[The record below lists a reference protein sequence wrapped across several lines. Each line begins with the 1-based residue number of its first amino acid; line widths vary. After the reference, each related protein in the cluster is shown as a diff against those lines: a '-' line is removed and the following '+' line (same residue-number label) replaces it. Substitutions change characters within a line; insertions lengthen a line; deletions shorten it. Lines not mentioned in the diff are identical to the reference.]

1 MGTFAFMPDS
11 KFLDKSEVQQDMM
24 DRIKETEGE
33 DGIIVAPCG
42 CGKSAV
48 IIESLLEAGTLGLVL
63 CYESQ
68 GVYQIADAIRE
79 NTTLMDC
86 QLFAYSGKVKEVP
99 SGRFVYLVT
108 TYGMFS
114 TGGEHRSQRSRKVRD
129 FMMST
134 EWDLICLDEF
144 HHACAPTYKPMI
156 QKLRAKRKLGFTAT
170 LYRSEFCGSKQ
181 LSHKNEEAA
190 FGWFGRVL
198 FRRRCKELEDAG
210 LIAKIRR
217 AAVRVELTP
226 EFARAHAMA
235 KGAQNIY
242 LKALN
247 PAKLNMLV
255 AICAQHNAVGQAGI
269 VFANHLLVAKVAKRY
284 LGDRWEV
291 LSGGAPHGEDE
302 QHTPERNNR
311 IVKRFNAGEL
321 DGMICTAVGESSMDV
336 HLQTFCFVCVLD
348 ADGGIAS
355 AAQRLGRVA
364 RNERIKQEPGE
375 SDEQLAT
382 RRLAQQK
389 EAVYYDLLTK
399 DTADIEAAAT
409 RQLLFT
415 AEGYTQEQ
423 ELSYDAWLAMATNAG
438 VRLPHVNDLAADMR
452 LLKEVLMYS
461 TLKEVAA
468 EASAAAAAHNAPAR
482 AQVKNRQQLATDQ
495 AANKLMRARAAKQA
509 EAAKAKLKTQLASSK
524 IVKREHIQNQP
535 MNAATRAVFRQL
547 NLSASVQ
554 QAAGIDA
561 DLALAS
567 SDDDEEE
574 EDLTSA

>member
-1 MGTFAFMPDS
+1 MGTFSFMPDS

-24 DRIKETEGE
+24 DRIKETEE

-99 SGRFVYLVT
+99 SGRFVFLIT

-114 TGGEHRSQRSRKVRD
+114 TTGEHRSQRSRQVRD
-129 FMMST
+129 FMMNT

-170 LYRSEFCGSKQ
+170 LYRSEFCDSKQ
-181 LSHKNEEAA
+181 LSHRNEEQA

-198 FRRRCKELEDAG
+198 FRRRCKELEEAG

-217 AAVRVELTP
+217 AVVRVDLTP

-302 QHTPERNNR
+302 QHTPERNNA

-336 HLQTFCFVCVLD
+336 NLQTFCFVCVLD

-364 RNERIKQEPGE
+364 RNARIKAEPGE
-375 SDEQLAT
+375 SDEQLAK

-423 ELSYDAWLAMATNAG
+423 ELSYDAWMAMATSAG
-438 VRLPHVNDLAADMR
+438 VQLPHTGLADDLR

-468 EASAAAAAHNAPAR
+468 EASAAAAAHSAPAR
-482 AQVKNRQQLATDQ
+482 AQVKKRQQVATQ
-495 AANKLMRARAAKQA
+495 STSKLMRERAAKQA
-509 EAAKAKLKTQLASSK
+509 DTAKAKLKEQLVGSK
-524 IVKREHIQNQP
+524 IIKREHIRNQP
-535 MNAATRAVFRQL
+535 MDAATRAVFRSL
-547 NLSASVQ
+547 HLSASVQ
-554 QAAGIDA
+554 REAGVFA

-567 SDDDEEE
+567 SDDDDAAEAAEA
-574 EDLTSA
+574 DG

>member
-1 MGTFAFMPDS
+1 MAPFSFMPDS
-11 KFLDKSEVQQDMM
+11 KFLDKSKVQQDMM
-24 DRIKETEGE
+24 DRIQETHE

-99 SGRFVYLVT
+99 SGRFVFLIT

-114 TGGEHRSQRSRKVRD
+114 TTGEHRSQRSRQVRD
-129 FMMST
+129 FMMNT
-134 EWDLICLDEF
+134 VWDLICFDEF
-144 HHACAPTYKPMI
+144 HHAGAPTYKPMI
-156 QKLRAKRKLGFTAT
+156 QQLRAKRKLGFTAT
-170 LYRSEFCGSKQ
+170 LFRSEFCGSKQ
-181 LSHKNEEAA
+181 LSYKNEEQA

-217 AAVRVELTP
+217 AVARVNLTP
-226 EFARAHAMA
+226 EFARAHVLA

-302 QHTPERNNR
+302 QHTPERNNAL
-311 IVKRFNAGEL
+311 VKRFNAGEL

-336 HLQTFCFVCVLD
+336 HLQSFCFVCVLD

-364 RNERIKQEPGE
+364 RNVRIKAEPGE
-375 SDEQLAT
+375 SDEQLAK

-423 ELSYDAWLAMATNAG
+423 ELSYDAWMGMAARAG
-438 VRLPHVNDLAADMR
+438 VQLPHTGLANDLR

-468 EASAAAAAHNAPAR
+468 EASAAAAAHSAPAR
-482 AQVKNRQQLATDQ
+482 AKVKNRQQVATQ
-495 AANKLMRARAAKQA
+495 STNKLMRERASKQA
-509 EAAKAKLKTQLASSK
+509 DTAKTELKTQLASSK
-524 IVKREHIQNQP
+524 IIKRDHIRKQP
-535 MNAATRAVFRQL
+535 MDPVTRAFFRSL
-547 NLSASVQ
+547 RLSTSVQ
-554 QAAGIDA
+554 EAAGIFE

-567 SDDDEEE
+567 SDDDD
-574 EDLTSA
+574 EDE

>member
-1 MGTFAFMPDS
+1 MAPFEFMPDS
-11 KFLDKSEVQQDMM
+11 KFLDKSKVQQDMM
-24 DRIKETEGE
+24 DRIQETHE

-99 SGRFVYLVT
+99 SGRFVFLIT

-114 TGGEHRSQRSRKVRD
+114 TTGEHRSQRSRQVRD

-134 EWDLICLDEF
+134 VWDLICFDEF
-144 HHACAPTYKPMI
+144 HHAGAPTYKPMI
-156 QKLRAKRKLGFTAT
+156 QQLRAKRKLGFTAT
-170 LYRSEFCGSKQ
+170 LFRSEFCGSKQ
-181 LSHKNEEAA
+181 LSYKNEEQA

-217 AAVRVELTP
+217 AVVRVDLTP
-226 EFARAHAMA
+226 EFARAHALA
-235 KGAQNIY
+235 RGAQNIY

-247 PAKLNMLV
+247 PEKLNMLV

-302 QHTPERNNR
+302 QHTPERNNA

-321 DGMICTAVGESSMDV
+321 DGLICTAVGESSMDV

-364 RNERIKQEPGE
+364 RNARIRAEPGE
-375 SDEQLAT
+375 SDEQLAK

-415 AEGYTQEQ
+415 AEGYTHEQ
-423 ELSYDAWLAMATNAG
+423 ELSYDAWMGMAARAG
-438 VRLPHVNDLAADMR
+438 VRLPHVNALADDLR

-468 EASAAAAAHNAPAR
+468 EASAAAAAHSAPAR
-482 AQVKNRQQLATDQ
+482 AQVKNRQQAATQ
-495 AANKLMRARAAKQA
+495 STNKLIRERAAKQA
-509 EAAKAKLKTQLASSK
+509 DTAKAKLKEQLVGSK
-524 IVKREHIQNQP
+524 IIKREHIRKQP
-535 MNAATRAVFRQL
+535 MDAATRAIFRSL
-547 NLSASVQ
+547 RLSTGVQ
-554 QAAGIDA
+554 RAAGIFE

-567 SDDDEEE
+567 SDDDDDDE
-574 EDLTSA
+574 